1 MKGFHLLVRAL
12 CVRSIKDTQ
21 CGFKLFTRDTARV
34 LFNNLHVD
42 RWYPLT
48 SSYTPTPP
56 YSSFNKII
64 FFFSGRSTSICCIK
78 RRVWGFRSPRERWRG
93 RKSMARRS
101 RPSVAGCRW
110 DATCC
115 WSARDTGSE
124 RGRSEPNQSSIRW
137 KEMNWNCEK
146 HNEQLQN
153 LPRLCKLF
161 WFLII
166 NWRYN
171 KRTA

>member
-56 YSSFNKII
+56 YSLFKKII
-64 FFFSGRSTSICCIK
+64 FSFQGVRRRSVVSSGESGDSGR
-78 RRVWGFRSPRERWRG
+78 RESG
-93 RKSMARRS
+93 D
-101 RPSVAGCRW
+101 VAGNRW
-110 DATCC
+110 LEDHA
-115 WSARDTGSE
+115 
-124 RGRSEPNQSSIRW
+124 
-137 KEMNWNCEK
+137 
-146 HNEQLQN
+146 L
-153 LPRLCKLF
+153 L
-161 WFLII
+161 
-166 NWRYN
+166 
-171 KRTA
+171 